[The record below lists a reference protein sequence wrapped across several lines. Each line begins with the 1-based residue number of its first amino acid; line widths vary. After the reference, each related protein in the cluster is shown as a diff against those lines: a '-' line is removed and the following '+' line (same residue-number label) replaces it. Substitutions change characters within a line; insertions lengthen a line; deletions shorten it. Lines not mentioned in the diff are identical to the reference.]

1 MELSIGCQKLINDI
15 KGKIKKDSH
24 EKCQII
30 SNDYKDKKDRYFM
43 KENFHF
49 IYLHYIEN
57 EIFSWEYLNK
67 IFCANICSCKGIFEV
82 LG

>member
-1 MELSIGCQKLINDI
+1 MNSIQKEKLR
-15 KGKIKKDSH
+15 KILMKNARLF
-24 EKCQII
+24 QMTI
-30 SNDYKDKKDRYFM
+30 KDKKDGYFM

-67 IFCANICSCKGIFEV
+67 IFCANICSCKDIFEV